1 MGKTVKTVMKIA
13 AGAAIGVFAPM
24 LAPAL
29 LGAVGTASATA
40 LATTVASAAIGAAA
54 GEAIGIG
61 WKAGMV
67 SGGFGGAQ
75 SSGLF
80 GGTAASAT
88 PGVDAVVASPELAA
102 QAAAEQG
109 ITTGATTA
117 AAPAA
122 GAASGLDA
130 FMQSPELAS
139 KVAAEGGTTAAAG
152 APAAGVSTATAPATL
167 GARLGAAATQVG
179 NAGLA
184 GVKAIAPQLAA
195 SVLTGNPGAGLA
207 KAQQEELL
215 RAQQANASLTQARL
229 SEANKLIGDA
239 NYYDPEYMGRQAAE
253 AAAIRGGLQA
263 TEETRGLTGA
273 RLDAERR
280 RYKLGTARNVGTAY
294 QQGFSTGVGAR
305 TQTRAAGISAIPN
318 EYPMTNPA
326 GTLYTQN
333 AARTARDTET
343 QRLSALFA
351 QALGRDKAKSAG
363 PLKPEEE
370 DAAA

>member
-88 PGVDAVVASPELAA
+88 PGVDAVVKSPELAA
-102 QAAAEQG
+102 AAAAEQG
-109 ITTGATTA
+109 ATAGVTAPTTTGFGAVATSPEIAAASAAERGVT

-122 GAASGLDA
+122 G
-130 FMQSPELAS
+130 
-139 KVAAEGGTTAAAG
+139 VRTAAA
-152 APAAGVSTATAPATL
+152 PVTL

-184 GVKAIAPQLAA
+184 GLKAVAPQLAA
-195 SVLTGNPGAGLA
+195 SALVGSPGAGLA
-207 KAQQEELL
+207 KAQQEELA

-239 NYYDPEYMGRQAAE
+239 AYYDPDYMGRQAAE
-253 AAAIRGGLQA
+253 AAMIKGGIQA
-263 TEETRGLTGA
+263 ADETRGLTGA

-280 RYKLGTARNVGTAY
+280 RYKLGTARNSGTAY
-294 QQGFSTGVGAR
+294 QQGFSSGVGAR
-305 TQTRAAGISAIPN
+305 TTTRQAGIQSIPT
-318 EYPMTNPA
+318 EYPLTNPA
-326 GTLYTQN
+326 GALYTQN

>member
-13 AGAAIGVFAPM
+13 AGAAIAVFAPM

-29 LGAVGTASATA
+29 LAAVGTTTATA

-54 GEAIGIG
+54 GEASGIG
-61 WKAGMV
+61 WKAGAF
-67 SGGFGGAQ
+67 SGFGGGAQ

-80 GGTAASAT
+80 GG
-88 PGVDAVVASPELAA
+88 
-102 QAAAEQG
+102 AAAAAP
-109 ITTGATTA
+109 GATTA
-117 AAPAA
+117 GTAGTATTASLTPGAQAGITSPALTSTGGAIGTGTGLGVAGTTAA
-122 GAASGLDA
+122 GAAPVAGAGLSTA
-130 FMQSPELAS
+130 
-139 KVAAEGGTTAAAG
+139 GTTAAA
-152 APAAGVSTATAPATL
+152 AAPATL
-167 GARLGAAATQVG
+167 GAKLGAAATQLG

-184 GVKAIAPQLAA
+184 GLKATAPQLAA
-195 SVLTGNPGAGLA
+195 SMLVGNPGGALA

-215 RAQQANASLTQARL
+215 RAQQSNASLTQARL
-229 SEANKLIGDA
+229 SEANKLISEAG
-239 NYYDPEYMGRQAAE
+239 YYDPEYMGRQAAE

-263 TEETRGLTGA
+263 TEETRGLTGS

-294 QQGFSTGVGAR
+294 QQGFGTGAGAR

-318 EYPMTNPA
+318 EYPMTSPTGA
-326 GTLYTQN
+326 LYAQN